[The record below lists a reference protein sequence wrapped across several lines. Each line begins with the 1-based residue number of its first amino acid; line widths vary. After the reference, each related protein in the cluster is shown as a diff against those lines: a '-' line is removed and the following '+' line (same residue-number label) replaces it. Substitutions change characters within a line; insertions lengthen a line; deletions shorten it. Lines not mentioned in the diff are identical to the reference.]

1 MNDQQPSHDVLL
13 FKLLAGIGIML
24 AIIMLPYVGLNMFN
38 KMLQESNS
46 SRLTPNG
53 VAAFFARFMPQ
64 LFQS

>member
-1 MNDQQPSHDVLL
+1 MTDQQSSHDVFL

-24 AIIMLPYVGLNMFN
+24 TIILLPYVVLNMFK

-53 VAAFFARFMPQ
+53 VAAFFARAMSQ